1 MEEQNIYEKLEQR
14 PLDTPSIQWFPGHM
28 AKTRRLITQ
37 HLRQV
42 DVVVELA
49 DARIPASSRNPEL
62 HKWLNNKPRLLLLN
76 KADYADPE
84 VTAKWL
90 SYYQSKGIATLACDC
105 KTGKNVGRILPMLR
119 TLLKDL
125 LERRRKRG
133 LVGQPIR
140 VMVVGIPNVGKSS
153 LINRLAGGKRAKVE
167 DRPGVTRA
175 QQWVP
180 LGKDAELL
188 DMPGVL
194 WPKFEDPLVGERLA
208 FTGAVKDEIIDTQL
222 LAMRLLAF
230 LKEGGYAKLLAA
242 RYKLEESEIAPL
254 DGYRLLLAIG
264 KKRGMLLPGG
274 EIDLQR
280 AASTVLDEYRG
291 GKLGRITLEAPEKGD
306 SHDPA

>member
-1 MEEQNIYEKLEQR
+1 MSEDFINR
-14 PLDTPSIQWFPGHM
+14 RSIQWFPGHM
-28 AKTRRLITQ
+28 AKTLRLIEADLK
-37 HLRQV
+37 HV
-42 DVVVELA
+42 DVVLQLL
-49 DARIPASSRNPEL
+49 DARIPFSSQNPEIQRL
-62 HKWLNNKPRLLLLN
+62 AEKKPCLYVLN
-76 KADYADPE
+76 KADLADPA
-84 VTAKWL
+84 VTAQWMAHFKRQGAGCVAVSSKSRGAAAAVRQQLEQELSWL
-90 SYYQSKGIATLACDC
+90 IEKRARKGIQGAS
-105 KTGKNVGRILPMLR
+105 
-119 TLLKDL
+119 
-125 LERRRKRG
+125 
-133 LVGQPIR
+133 IR

-230 LKEGGYAKLLAA
+230 LKDTGYAKLLAA

-291 GKLGRITLEAPEKGD
+291 GKLGRITLERP
-306 SHDPA
+306 